1 MKDVVTN
8 LTEKF
13 RQNHRFARRCT
24 AMLLVLALVT
34 TLFVNW
40 RLHGVG
46 YSATADY
53 LCGYEEHEHTEACYE
68 KVLIC
73 GYEEGEPES
82 SAAAPLPDDAPLD
95 EAFGADAE
103 PELPEAAEQPT
114 EEAVQTDDGL
124 DAENHAAGHV
134 HTDACYEVRRILT
147 CYEDEHVH
155 TDDCF
160 DPETNALICD
170 QFEHTHSDKC
180 YKTEQVLV
188 CGKTEGEPDTAAS
201 AAAQPAAPAVN
212 EEQNTVEL
220 PAASAAKPVAA
231 EVIHHHTDACYE
243 ERLVCTLPEH
253 HHTVDCLTDP
263 LADAESEED
272 WLAQTDTTLTGNWPK
287 DLITVASSQL
297 GYTESSK
304 SFKLD
309 TEDEETRRGCS
320 RYGVWYGNPYGEWDV
335 MFLSYCLHYADIP
348 QEIVPQRSG
357 VQTLHSELRGS
368 AWLRDGDGTTARVG
382 DIVLYTGAAGV
393 DTVGIVTEA
402 DAAAASLL
410 VISGDVD
417 GQVAEVLVSMSS
429 VSSVISLTGAYAAQS
444 SAPPEDA
451 GGADADS
458 YEAGDTCYATA
469 ERTGEVS
476 ADGVAA
482 IAEGDLS
489 LADYITTVTYEK
501 ETTPGSDVWETLDV
515 TAPVPNGTK
524 VRVKLS
530 YTLNQNVL
538 GAGHTELVYQI
549 PKGMALSMKM
559 NGLILDV
566 AHNNK
571 PVGTYTIGE
580 DGEARLTFTDYEYVH
595 GAPFDGTFTL
605 EAVLNY
611 FDAGAEGKVKFK
623 DNCELTIQKPD
634 MDIQVDKACDGSSPL
649 TFDKDGN
656 IYIKYIVTASTQN
669 GTDGQTVTLSDMLNY
684 AATNPYWRMIGQ
696 YVENSVSL
704 EKKKNDGTTETLSR
718 ELIQINNKAGT
729 AENADL
735 KTLVVADLPALERGE
750 QYVLRYQI
758 VIPPDGFGTLA
769 QNPDGTGKITNYVQA
784 QVKNG
789 PEAHEDEKITFG
801 DTRITKTGTYD
812 ISTGLITWTIT
823 VRPPNR
829 SMGGFLRNYKI
840 TDSLPEGVYI
850 VGDVTVKGSNNVQ
863 KTVAGKDFAEKGYTI
878 PDTSEFGDCASYT
891 ITFQTNIPEGKTS
904 VLNTAKMEKG
914 DVHYEASKEV
924 GLQVGDWALTKTR
937 AKTEGEIAYWDIDAV
952 NSEGKTAFTLKDSI
966 SNAVDQN
973 GNVVAGTHYA
983 YADELQ
989 AAIETGLTLLLRD
1002 GTDLNYTAAAPYLT
1016 IQYLDDSGSVV
1027 APDNHTTPVRSFT
1040 IAVSKTEG
1048 STVRGIAVKNI
1059 PTREGRTTT
1068 PGGDTWTY
1076 ANRADILLDGS
1087 SVIHSQD
1094 TDSYR
1099 SYKTLEKLVSTDGG
1113 NNYDTDSTLARDEVN
1128 KGILHYRLV
1137 LMTGADDT
1145 APITL
1150 TDTMENAD
1158 KVQLVAG
1165 SGKLYVDE
1173 TEVPESSSWSAVHE
1187 NGILTLKV
1195 SGYNRDGKQHRIEYH
1210 YDVDISADPRW
1221 NDKAQ
1226 NQVKYINTATWGN
1239 ETAETVTTV
1248 TKNVNAVEK
1257 HGEQLTNEQGILI
1270 DRARYTVFINPDGKD
1285 LSANGDD
1292 AKSILLEDT
1301 LSASTGATAYGD
1313 RSSVK
1318 LYYYKFENGQIT
1330 YTQEVESGRYRLLEP
1345 DADSWLRMEVPN
1357 RTPMV
1362 LVYECTID
1370 PGSSRIPVMNNEV
1383 TLSDKYRSGSNGLTM
1398 SQASAATASQGQLV
1412 LNKTDSYSG
1421 QPLAGAI
1428 FTIEAYAAG
1437 AWNEVA
1443 RETTP
1448 ANGMLRWYITDTG
1461 TGSTLKPNTLYRIL
1475 EQDAPAGYRKDSTAH
1490 YVIFHENNVTD
1501 QFAYNKATGVEDG
1514 LNVDGETI
1522 WQNQVTYGLNTGVTT
1537 LQLENVYTQLTVHK
1551 IWLDETTNQT
1561 TAPAANEILV
1571 QLYRYTDD
1579 PNAREA
1585 VGDPVTLNTGNGW
1598 AYTWQGTEIP
1608 PQDDAGNAY
1617 YYMVEELTS
1626 GNWNVYIS
1634 NNDGI
1639 QTGEITIQN
1648 LVYTGFRLPSTGGS
1662 GSALFGLLGGSTAA
1676 VAAWWMLRRR
1686 RVNHKKGE

>member
-73 GYEEGEPES
+73 GYQEGEPES
-82 SAAAPLPDDAPLD
+82 SAAAPLPDDVPLD
-95 EAFGADAE
+95 EAFGVDAE
-103 PELPEAAEQPT
+103 PELPEAAEQPA
-114 EEAVQTDDGL
+114 EEAVQPDDGL

-147 CYEDEHVH
+147 CHEDEHVH

-170 QFEHTHSDKC
+170 QFEHTHSDRC
-180 YKTEQVLV
+180 YKTERVLV

-220 PAASAAKPVAA
+220 PAASAAKPVVV
-231 EVIHHHTDACYE
+231 EVLHHHTDACYE

-272 WLAQTDTTLTGNWPK
+272 WLAQTDTTLTGNWPE

-304 SFKLD
+304 NFKLD
-309 TEDEETRRGCS
+309 TEDEETRRGYS
-320 RYGVWYGNPYGEWDV
+320 RYGAWYGNPYGEWDV

-348 QEIVPQRSG
+348 QDIVPQRSG
-357 VQTLHSELRGS
+357 VQALHSELRGS
-368 AWLRDGDGTTARVG
+368 AWLQDGDGTTARAG

-429 VSSVISLTGAYAAQS
+429 VSSVISLTEAYAVQS
-444 SAPPEDA
+444 SAPQEDA
-451 GGADADS
+451 GAADAG
-458 YEAGDTCYATA
+458 YHAAGDTCYATA
-469 ERTGEVS
+469 ERTGEVP
-476 ADGVAA
+476 ADGAAA

-501 ETTPGSDVWETLDV
+501 ETTPGSDVWETLAV
-515 TAPVPNGTK
+515 SEPVPNGTK

-530 YTLNQNVL
+530 YTLGENVL
-538 GAGHTELVYQI
+538 GTGHTELVYQI
-549 PKGMALSMKM
+549 PKGIKLSMDM
-559 NGLILDV
+559 EGLILDV
-566 AHNNK
+566 ADNNK
-571 PVGTYTIGE
+571 SVGTYIIGT
-580 DGEARLTFTDYEYVH
+580 DGEARLTFTDEKYVK
-595 GAPFDGTFTL
+595 GAPFNGTFTL

-611 FDAGAEGKVKFK
+611 FDADTDGKVKFK
-623 DNCELTIQKPD
+623 DNYELTIQKPD
-634 MDIQVDKACDGSSPL
+634 MDIKVDKACDGGSPL

-656 IYIKYIVTASTQN
+656 IYIKYIVTAWTQT

-696 YVENSVSL
+696 YVESSVSL
-704 EKKKNDGTTETLSR
+704 EKKKNDGTTETLSPD
-718 ELIQINNKAGT
+718 LIRINNNAGT

-840 TDSLPEGVYI
+840 TDSLPKGVYI
-850 VGDVTVKGSNNVQ
+850 VGDVTIKGSNNVQ
-863 KTVAGKDFAEKGYTI
+863 KTVTGKDFAKKGYTI

-891 ITFQTNIPEGKTS
+891 ITFQTNIPEGQTS

-914 DVHYEASKEV
+914 NVHYEASKEV
-924 GLQVGDWALTKTR
+924 SLQVGKWALTKNR

-952 NSEGKTAFTLKDSI
+952 NSEGKTAFTLQDSI

-973 GNVVAGTHYA
+973 GKVVAGTHYA

-989 AAIETGLTLLLRD
+989 AAIETGLTLSLRD
-1002 GTDLNYTAAAPYLT
+1002 GTALNYAAAAPYLT
-1016 IQYLDDSGSVV
+1016 IQYLDNSGSVV
-1027 APDNHTTPVRSFT
+1027 DPGDHTTPVRSFT

-1048 STVRGIAVKNI
+1048 STVRGITVKNI
-1059 PTREGRTTT
+1059 PTREDRTTT

-1076 ANRADILLDGS
+1076 ANHADILLDGS

-1113 NNYDTDSTLARDEVN
+1113 KNYGTDSTLARDEVSN
-1128 KGILHYRLV
+1128 GILHYRLV

-1145 APITL
+1145 TPITL

-1173 TEVPESSSWSAVHE
+1173 TEVPEGSSWSAVHE
-1187 NGILTLKV
+1187 NGTLTLTV
-1195 SGYNRDGKQHRIEYH
+1195 SGHNPDGQQHRIEYH

-1226 NQVKYINTATWGN
+1226 DQVEYINTAEWGN

-1248 TKNVNAVEK
+1248 TKNVNPVEK
-1257 HGEQLTNEQGILI
+1257 HGEQLTNEEGTQLN
-1270 DRARYTVFINPDGKD
+1270 RARYTVFINPDGKD
-1285 LSANGDD
+1285 LSADGDD
-1292 AKSILLEDT
+1292 AKNILLEDT

-1318 LYYYKFENGQIT
+1318 LYYYKFENGQVT
-1330 YTQEVESGRYRLLEP
+1330 YTQEVESGRYRLLDP
-1345 DADSWLRMEVPN
+1345 TADHWLRMEVPN

-1370 PGSSRIPVMNNEV
+1370 PGSNRSPVMNNEV
-1383 TLSDKYRSGSNGLTM
+1383 TLSDKYHSGSNSLTM
-1398 SQASAATASQGQLV
+1398 TQVSAATASQGQLV

-1428 FTIEAYAAG
+1428 FTIEAYEDSG
-1437 AWNEVA
+1437 WTEVA

-1448 ANGMLRWYITDTG
+1448 ANGMLYWYITNTG
-1461 TGSTLKPNTLYRIL
+1461 TGNTLKPNTLYRIR
-1475 EQDAPAGYRKDSTAH
+1475 EQGAPAGYRTDRTAH

-1501 QFAYNKATGVEDG
+1501 QIAYQKATGVEDG
-1514 LNVDGETI
+1514 LTVGDETI
-1522 WQNQVTYGLNTGVTT
+1522 WQNQVTYGLNASVTT
-1537 LQLENVYTQLTVHK
+1537 LQLENVYNQLTVHK
-1551 IWLDETTNQT
+1551 IWLDEITNQT

-1571 QLYRYTDD
+1571 QLYRYTDAPD
-1579 PNAREA
+1579 AREA
-1585 VGDPVTLNTGNGW
+1585 VGDPVTLNADNGW

-1608 PQDDAGNAY
+1608 PQDGAGNAY
-1617 YYMVEELTS
+1617 HYLVEELTS

-1648 LVYTGFRLPSTGGS
+1648 LVYTGFRLPSTGGP
-1662 GSALFGLLGGSTAA
+1662 GSALFGLLGGGTAA
-1676 VAAWWMLRRR
+1676 AAAWWMLRRR
-1686 RVNHKKGE
+1686 RANHKKGE